1 MGAHEDSDLINY
13 IFKFYMFVCFQF
25 CFVLLHTA
33 FILVTN
39 LLFGDFLKILVL
51 WIFLF
56 PVHSL
61 LFVILPTI
69 PHCGLFLPVYGKLS
83 SVVIVFFFGIL
94 HLSPGLWKFYHR
106 TVFQMLLSVITDT
119 SPVQAKFYISF
130 SASISPH
137 QVEGKVHSS
146 AMAGPD
152 LGLSWFRG
160 LFSPGASGREL
171 LTASLGLSAKFC
183 SPFHCGDI
191 FARVLN
197 RVLILPC
204 LLSWSQD
211 HASLCIRKAVDICQL
226 CFFFFYGKNLCL
238 SSDS

>member
-1 MGAHEDSDLINY
+1 MNFSVSSSQPPVCYLANY
-13 IFKFYMFVCFQF
+13 SSLWTISSCLWQT
-25 CFVLLHTA
+25 LLCC
-33 FILVTN
+33 N
-39 LLFGDFLKILVL
+39 
-51 WIFLF
+51 
-56 PVHSL
+56 
-61 LFVILPTI
+61 
-69 PHCGLFLPVYGKLS
+69 C
-83 SVVIVFFFGIL
+83 FFFGIL

-226 CFFFFYGKNLCL
+226 CFFFFFLWQESLPFIRFLK
-238 SSDS
+238 